1 MSHTKYKIQDT
12 RQKKGFT
19 LLELLIVIG
28 ILAILSTTMVLVI
41 NPAELL
47 RRSRDSQR
55 ISDLN
60 TLKTAIGYYITNVST
75 PYLGGAATNG
85 TCSGGGGTQTMWSTA
100 SGVVPESGWT
110 AWNYD
115 APNLQKT
122 DGNGWVPINFSGL
135 TGGSPLGSLPIDPT
149 NSAATS
155 SPSLYYVYT
164 CEATNLT
171 FEIDANMESSYYKN
185 GGDGDVESKDGGD
198 ISDLYEVGTVM
209 TNASVMPAAT
219 STNFFPVP

>member
-12 RQKKGFT
+12 KHKKGFT

-75 PYLGGAATNG
+75 PYLGGDDTNE
-85 TCSGGGGTQTMWSTA
+85 TCSGGGTKTMWSTA

-115 APNLQKT
+115 ATNLQKT
-122 DGNGWVPINFSGL
+122 DGSGWVPIKFSGL

-149 NSAATS
+149 NSTATS

-209 TNASVMPAAT
+209 TNASVMPAST
-219 STNFFPVP
+219 STTFFPNAT

>member
-1 MSHTKYKIQDT
+1 MSYTKYKIQDPGH
-12 RQKKGFT
+12 KKGFT

-75 PYLGGAATNG
+75 PYLGGALTND
-85 TCSGGGGTQTMWSTA
+85 TCHGGTTKTMWSTA
-100 SGVVPESGWT
+100 SGVEAAGWQDW
-110 AWNYD
+110 AYSPAD
-115 APNLQKT
+115 LQKT
-122 DGNGWVPINFSGL
+122 DGSGWVPIKFSGL

-149 NSAATS
+149 NSTATS

-209 TNASVMPAAT
+209 TDANVMPATT
-219 STNFFPVP
+219 STTFFPNAT

>member
-12 RQKKGFT
+12 KHKKGFT

-60 TLKTAIGYYITNVST
+60 TLKTAIGYYITNVSA
-75 PYLGGAATNG
+75 PYLGGADNT
-85 TCSGGGGTQTMWSTA
+85 TCYGGGGGTPTMWSTA
-100 SGVVPESGWT
+100 SGVEAVGWQDW
-110 AWNYD
+110 AYS
-115 APNLQKT
+115 AANLQKT
-122 DGNGWVPINFSGL
+122 DGNGWVPIDFSGL

-149 NSAATS
+149 NSTATS

-209 TNASVMPAAT
+209 TNPNVMPATT
-219 STNFFPVP
+219 STTFFPNAT